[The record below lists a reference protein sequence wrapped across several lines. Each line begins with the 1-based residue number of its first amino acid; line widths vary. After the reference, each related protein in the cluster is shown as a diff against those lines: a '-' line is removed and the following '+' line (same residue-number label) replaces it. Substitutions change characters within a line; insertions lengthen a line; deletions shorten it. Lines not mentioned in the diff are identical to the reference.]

1 MASENIEVIAKIKPS
16 NGQKFAIADAE
27 DVEMPDGKRLPDVIP
42 KLVPVTKGEYEEL
55 EAAGKIEP
63 DVYYMIARD
72 EA

>member
-1 MASENIEVIAKIKPS
+1 MALKLYDTLTPSGNFPLVEAK
-16 NGQKFAIADAE
+16 
-27 DVEMPDGKRLPDVIP
+27 DVQVEDGKRLPDVIP

>member
-1 MASENIEVIAKIKPS
+1 MPTIILEKIKQAA
-16 NGQKFAIADAE
+16 GKTYALVDAE
-27 DVEMPDGKRLPDVIP
+27 DVEMADGKRLPAAIP